1 MWVHKQLSAN
11 FIRLNIISVSPTVI
25 PTSWPVFASYPTTV
39 SSSASLH
46 PHPLLTLLPLR
57 TWPIRNGLRVREKPA
72 ARLAVCGKNKRE
84 QKCAQKVGL
93 RGDEAGDT
101 QQIDQR
107 YDMVLLI
114 PNPTILRELRGI
126 RSDGHRKRVR
136 RRVPFFASP
145 VYCMTQ
151 CKNIPR

>member
-72 ARLAVCGKNKRE
+72 VRLAVCGKNKRE

-107 YDMVLLI
+107 YDMVLPI